1 MHSDINLLFAHAL
14 QGRLTEAERKEL
26 DQRMTADAALRE
38 EYQRLLDSRDLT
50 EAYDIWQR
58 IDIEAA
64 KNEAHRLLRPQRHYG
79 TYILTGLLSAAAVL
93 LFVFLFNRQKPTFHP
108 QPPVLST
115 AMKEGMEKVEKSGQS
130 GATLII
136 NGAKAVAVASG
147 SAAQQASA
155 QAAQSLGD
163 DADEAMA
170 TMVTEHS
177 KEFWMTLDDGT
188 RVHLNNNSS
197 VTYPLHFGD
206 KERRVSVKGEA
217 YFCVAHDSKRPFIVE
232 TQQGE
237 ARDYG
242 TEFDINTEHA
252 GQTVVVLV
260 RGKVG
265 VSLKGGN
272 EQMLR
277 PGMKAVMAN
286 GKPLETMMTD
296 LTPYLAW
303 NTGQYTFDGSTLS
316 ELMAVVSKW
325 YNVDVAFEDAS
336 ARNVRFSGSLDK
348 YEPMQPTLSAIEA
361 ITGREIKVEK
371 NRILIK

>member
-14 QGRLTEAERKEL
+14 QGRLTETERTEL
-26 DQRMTADAALRE
+26 NQRLADNPALRE
-38 EYQRLLDSRDLT
+38 KYQRLLDSRDLT
-50 EAYDIWQR
+50 DAYAVWQH
-58 IDIEAA
+58 IDVEAA

>member
-26 DQRMTADAALRE
+26 DQRLAADAALRE

-50 EAYDIWQR
+50 EAYDIWQK
-58 IDIEAA
+58 IDVEAA
-64 KNEAHRLLRPQRHYG
+64 KREAHEALRPQQHYR

-93 LFVFLFNRQKPTFHP
+93 LFVFLLNRPKPVFHP
-108 QPPVLST
+108 QPPVLSS
-115 AMKEGMEKVEKSGQS
+115 AIKEGMDKVEKSGQS

-136 NGAKAVAVASG
+136 NGSKTVAVASG
-147 SAAQQASA
+147 SAAQQASS

-163 DADEAMA
+163 EADEATA

-188 RVHLNNNSS
+188 RVHLNYNSS

-206 KERRVSVKGEA
+206 KERRVSIKGEA

-237 ARDYG
+237 VRDYG

-325 YNVDVAFEDAS
+325 YNVDVAFEDAA

-371 NRILIK
+371 NRIVIK